1 MSIESIERLHQH
13 MKNTLDESH
22 NAMMVCMIATFAIGV
37 WCGMVLTWSE
47 AKTNAVK
54 QSCGYYDSRTGE
66 FKWGQP

>member
-13 MKNTLDESH
+13 MKTTLDEDYKLTII
-22 NAMMVCMIATFAIGV
+22 CMIGMLAVGV
-37 WCGMVLTWSE
+37 AFGMLLAWGE

>member
-22 NAMMVCMIATFAIGV
+22 KTTAICMVAMWVVGV
-37 WCGMVLTWSE
+37 AMGLLLAWSE

-54 QSCGYYDSRTGE
+54 QSCGFYDSRTGE

>member
-1 MSIESIERLHQH
+1 MNIEHIERLHTH
-13 MKNTLDESH
+13 MKTMLDAEEKLLVFI
-22 NAMMVCMIATFAIGV
+22 MVMSLATGAAF
-37 WCGMVLTWSE
+37 GMLLAWSE